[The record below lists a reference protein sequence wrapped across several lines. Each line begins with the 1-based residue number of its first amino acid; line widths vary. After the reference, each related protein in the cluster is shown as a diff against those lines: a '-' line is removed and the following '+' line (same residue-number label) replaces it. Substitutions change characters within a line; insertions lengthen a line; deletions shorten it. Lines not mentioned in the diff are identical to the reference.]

1 MKKINLLDCTLR
13 DGAYINQSKFGIPVL
28 KGIIKKLQDAGVE
41 IIECGWLKDSMH
53 EIGSAYYHIPK
64 DLEQYLLVHDE
75 DTDYVAMIDWDRYN
89 VDNLPNY
96 EGKAINAIRVVFPR
110 GKCREG
116 MEVGKK
122 IREKGY
128 QVYIQAANTLS
139 YSDVELDE
147 LIDAVNTFK
156 PVAVSVVDTFG
167 AMYFDDL
174 QHIVEYLDARLL
186 PEIGL
191 GFHSHNNQQ
200 LSFAL
205 TMKFIDI
212 LQASSRNVIVD
223 ASLCGMGRGA
233 GNATTELVANY
244 INNKYHGNYDMD
256 AILDAIDMYMD
267 GISAKYNWGYSTS
280 YFIAGMYQCHV
291 NNIAYLKKNHRTTA
305 KDMRNVIAALSV
317 EERRHYDYDLLEEKY
332 LENQNR
338 LVDDDLDRSKLTEIF
353 KERDVLLLAP
363 GHSVLDKEAEIKK
376 FISEHNPVVIGVN
389 AIINTYADCYDFLL
403 FVNKVRY
410 NYARETYPEVFLANK
425 RIVLSNIHTAK
436 TEDEIVINF
445 NRVIK
450 RGWEHFDNAVICALR
465 MLSRMNAKNVFLAG
479 FDGFKEQYNESYADA
494 DLPALN
500 VSNKW
505 EALNAEIR
513 DMYLDVKL
521 SVGEKMKIKFLT
533 NSVFEL

>member
-41 IIECGWLKDSMH
+41 IIECGWLKDSVH
-53 EIGSAYYHIPK
+53 ETGSAYYHIPK
-64 DLEQYLLVHDE
+64 DLEQYLLAYDE

-89 VDNLPNY
+89 LENLPNY
-96 EGKAINAIRVVFPR
+96 DGKAINAIRVVFPR

-139 YSDVELDE
+139 YSDAELDE
-147 LIDAVNTFK
+147 LIDAANTFK

-212 LQASSRNVIVD
+212 LQSSSRNVIVD

-267 GISAKYNWGYSTS
+267 GISAKYSWGYSTS

-353 KERDVLLLAP
+353 KKRDVLLLAP
-363 GHSVLDKEAEIKK
+363 GHSVLDEEAEIKK
-376 FISEHNPVVIGVN
+376 FISEHNPVIIGVN
-389 AIINTYADCYDFLL
+389 AIINTYAECYDFLL

-410 NYARETYPEVFLANK
+410 NYARETYPEVFFANK

-479 FDGFKEQYNESYADA
+479 FDGFKERYNESYADA

-513 DMYLDVKL
+513 DMYSDVKL
-521 SVGEKMKIKFLT
+521 SVGEKIKIKFLT